1 MAAQG
6 SDWFLCNSGVV
17 IVLLLQTA
25 GPLYVI
31 LQVVVCWVEF
41 VLANR
46 VRQVFDEL
54 TLTCRH
60 QLMNGIH
67 SDEST
72 RGYLCFYIQPG

>member
-17 IVLLLQTA
+17 IVLLLQIV
-25 GPLYVI
+25 GPLFVI

-41 VLANR
+41 VLDNR

-54 TLTCRH
+54 TFNVPAPAREWD
-60 QLMNGIH
+60 
-67 SDEST
+67 S
-72 RGYLCFYIQPG
+72 